1 MTALIRP
8 ILLQF
13 IASRAVKT
21 LIIDLLEALVK
32 RTDNPLDDQ
41 IVSQVRQALLP

>member
-1 MTALIRP
+1 MTALIKP

-13 IASRAVKT
+13 ITSRAVKT

-32 RTDNPLDDQ
+32 RTDNTLDDQ